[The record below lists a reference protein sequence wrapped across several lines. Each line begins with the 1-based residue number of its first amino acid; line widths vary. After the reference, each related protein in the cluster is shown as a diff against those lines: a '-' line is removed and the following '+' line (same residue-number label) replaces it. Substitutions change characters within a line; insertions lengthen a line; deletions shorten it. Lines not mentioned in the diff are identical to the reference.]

1 MAFRCIICG
10 AARRSRI
17 RDYIARPDVEA
28 SPFRRASMCRCS
40 VCGVAQL
47 YPLPSEKTLADYYA
61 KVYRAN
67 GAFGSGNVS
76 LDSFPKDDLWL
87 YHRGLSVADFFR
99 THVKIPVPSRI
110 LDVGAGYG
118 HVLHFLRDVFP
129 KAGLCAAELDENCIA
144 HLKSIGLPVLRPSGD
159 LQKTVGDGFDLI
171 ICSHVIEHF
180 INPMDHVREIKGML
194 RKGGHA
200 YMEVPNCPAKWL
212 KRNSWPDEPHITF
225 FDADTVRDLA
235 TRVGFEIVSFH
246 TVGPKL
252 KVEPR
257 PPIEFTRIRRAVPG
271 WMKQVWRSLA
281 SGSRQEAVSGH
292 TTKSPGP
299 EVSPYNDFA
308 QYGGQRFWLRLL
320 LRKSH

>member
-1 MAFRCIICG
+1 MQKFIGRMGRSVRAMSAWI
-10 AARRSRI
+10 RSRKMI
-17 RDYIARPDVEA
+17 SGFIIAACQWRT
-28 SPFRRASMCRCS
+28 S
-40 VCGVAQL
+40 
-47 YPLPSEKTLADYYA
+47 
-61 KVYRAN
+61 
-67 GAFGSGNVS
+67 SG
-76 LDSFPKDDLWL
+76 
-87 YHRGLSVADFFR
+87 

-118 HVLHFLRDVFP
+118 HVPSFP
-129 KAGLCAAELDENCIA
+129 ARRFSPKPGFVRRKLDENCIA

-246 TVGPKL
+246 TVGPKTKSGAAPAHRIHAYSSGGSRVDETSLEITCVRLQTGSGFGTYNEKSRTGSFTLQRFCPVWRTAILAPPSFAKESL
-252 KVEPR
+252 KDVFRLPGASALM
-257 PPIEFTRIRRAVPG
+257 PCFRAVNPG
-271 WMKQVWRSLA
+271 TQPA
-281 SGSRQEAVSGH
+281 SS
-292 TTKSPGP
+292 TT
-299 EVSPYNDFA
+299 
-308 QYGGQRFWLRLL
+308 R
-320 LRKSH
+320 